1 MWPDFEFLKGFAA
14 FEFPVD
20 FTPYLKNGNI
30 TQDEFNQLTQLNK
43 QAQFPANNGGEN
55 GDVD

>member
-1 MWPDFEFLKGFAA
+1 MWPDFEFLKMFAA

-30 TQDEFNQLTQLNK
+30 TQDEFNKLTQLNK
-43 QAQFPANNGGEN
+43 QSIPANNGGEN
-55 GDVD
+55 ENVD

>member
-1 MWPDFEFLKGFAA
+1 MWPDFEFLKMFAA

-43 QAQFPANNGGEN
+43 QSIPANNGGEN
-55 GDVD
+55 GNVD